1 MSHVFQSQLTSLI
14 SEGTFAEFPE
24 LRVTMVEGGWT
35 WLPSL
40 MWRLDKNWKA
50 LGARSWTT
58 MAPSEYIREHVRSQP
73 AGRRA
78 ANLKHLRQIVDQLG
92 SDDLLVYSTD
102 YPHWHAD
109 DGGDGAL
116 PIQLSPSARGRSCP
130 RTLGPGTD

>member
-50 LGARSWTT
+50 LR
-58 MAPSEYIREHVRSQP
+58 REILDH
-73 AGRRA
+73 
-78 ANLKHLRQIVDQLG
+78 
-92 SDDLLVYSTD
+92 
-102 YPHWHAD
+102 
-109 DGGDGAL
+109 DGAL
-116 PIQLSPSARGRSCP
+116 GVHPRARPLHDPAG
-130 RTLGPGTD
+130 